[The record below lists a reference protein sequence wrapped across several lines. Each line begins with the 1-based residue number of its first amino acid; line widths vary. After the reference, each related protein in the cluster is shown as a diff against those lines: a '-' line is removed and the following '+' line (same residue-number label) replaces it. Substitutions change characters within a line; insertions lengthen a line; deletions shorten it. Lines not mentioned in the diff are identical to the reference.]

1 MLSAE
6 EECVSLLL
14 ATLTTDGK
22 QTAGL
27 TLAARLTEDPSV
39 TVAVLEAGEHNIGEP
54 LIDVPGQF
62 GQTFGNLK
70 VFSSARDSVVNRKSF
85 LIRAGSLTGL
95 SLPRLKSIL

>member
-1 MLSAE
+1 MLSISRLTMSSAE

-70 VFSSARDSVVNRKSF
+70 VFSEGFRRESQIVSDPC
-85 LIRAGSLTGL
+85 G
-95 SLPRLKSIL
+95 